1 MTISGLVRLA
11 GAGALA
17 TLLAACSQNASTTTS
32 TSSSPAPAAS
42 GGGSPAAPAS
52 RTVLKIGIDLP
63 LSGADASDGQPT
75 ANGATLAI
83 EQANAR
89 GFGSG
94 TYTLQGDLLDDAVQ
108 GKHDPAAGAQNVKTF
123 IGDSA
128 VLAMVGPFNSNVAK
142 SEIPLTNDAGLAQI
156 APSTVADGLT
166 VGPDAKALRE
176 SHPDTNA
183 FFRVCTRD
191 SRQGTALAAYAL
203 KRGWK
208 RIYVIDDN
216 ETYGKDLADVFV
228 TQLAG
233 RGGAVLGRDHV
244 VANQQDFRAL
254 LTKAKALAPQAL
266 FFGGTTST
274 GGGLIR
280 RQMADAGM
288 QAVPFIGGDGISD
301 ETFVQQ
307 AGAMADGSYYAV
319 AAPDALK
326 LASARAFVAAYRK
339 RFGST
344 PGPYS
349 ANAYAAAQ
357 VAIAAIE
364 KGIAVESGGVP
375 TRAEVLRAVSQTRGL
390 ATPIGTVGFDG
401 HGDTTSPILTLV
413 EIAGGKP
420 HTVDQ
425 MVLPES

>member
-1 MTISGLVRLA
+1 MRVRWPRV
-11 GAGALA
+11 
-17 TLLAACSQNASTTTS
+17 LAACAQNAATTS
-32 TSSSPAPAAS
+32 TSSAGSAAATAAAS
-42 GGGSPAAPAS
+42 GAPVAAAN
-52 RTVLKIGIDLP
+52 RTVLKIGIDMP

-75 ANGATLAI
+75 ANGALLAI
-83 EQANAR
+83 EQANVR
-89 GFGSG
+89 GLGG
-94 TYTLQGDLLDDAVQ
+94 GKYALQGDVLDDAVQ

-128 VLAMVGPFNSNVAK
+128 VLAMIGPFNSNVAK

-166 VGPDAKALRE
+166 VGPDAAALRE

-191 SRQGTALAAYAL
+191 SRQGAALAAFAL

-208 RIYVIDDN
+208 RIYVVDDN

-228 TQLAG
+228 AQLAAH
-233 RGGAVLGRDHV
+233 GGTVLGRDHIT
-244 VANQQDFRAL
+244 ANQQDFRAL
-254 LTKAKALAPQAL
+254 LTKAKSFAPQAL

-274 GGGLIR
+274 GGGLLR

-288 QAVPFIGGDGISD
+288 RSVPFIGGDGISD

-307 AGAMADGSYYAV
+307 AGEMADGSFYAV

-339 RFGST
+339 RFGAT

-364 KGIAVESGGVP
+364 KAIVVENAGVP
-375 TRAEVLRAVSQTRGL
+375 TRAEVLRAVAQTRGL
-390 ATPIGTVGFDG
+390 ATPIGTVGFDAR
-401 HGDTTSPILTLV
+401 GDTTAPILTLV

-420 HTVDQ
+420 NTVDQ
-425 MVLPES
+425 IVLPES